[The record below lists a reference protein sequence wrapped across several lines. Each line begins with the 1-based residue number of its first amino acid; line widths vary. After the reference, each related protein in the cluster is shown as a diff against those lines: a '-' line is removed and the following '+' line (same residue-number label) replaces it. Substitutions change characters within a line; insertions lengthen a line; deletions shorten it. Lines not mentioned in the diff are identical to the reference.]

1 MFELIVSWLTN
12 EQETS
17 MNWAIRRWN
26 DDSSGRGGILINLRK
41 WVGCSTHHC
50 PNVRTVSPTFIRR
63 SDLDAV
69 QDKNGFHYF
78 VCIYKKDGRGPS
90 VPIPPEAN
98 SHLFLQAPCLTCSAE
113 RDPFTISFAIFG
125 WASIDSPFFSRNVRK
140 SMSVSSNRITC
151 IPRYLRTSRVAH
163 YPVQFQQKINSL

>member
-26 DDSSGRGGILINLRK
+26 DDSSGRGGILINLRNR
-41 WVGCSTHHC
+41 VGCSTHHC
-50 PNVRTVSPTFIRR
+50 GGVRTVSPTFIRR

-69 QDKNGFHYF
+69 QDKDGFHYF

-90 VPIPPEAN
+90 VPIPPETN
-98 SHLFLQAPCLTCSAE
+98 SHFFLPGSLYEVFNRTG
-113 RDPFTISFAIFG
+113 SFYYIF
-125 WASIDSPFFSRNVRK
+125 
-140 SMSVSSNRITC
+140 
-151 IPRYLRTSRVAH
+151 RYLWMGVDR
-163 YPVQFQQKINSL
+163 